1 MTEKEIKKLFKD
13 LNRFL
18 YSRNYYE
25 FDNIEIL
32 RLDQFY
38 NLDKMEI
45 NETYLIK
52 RKRGINK

>member
-25 FDNIEIL
+25 FDNIEII

-52 RKRGINK
+52 RKRGV